1 MFLWIECSLHD
12 TKYLEKKIFI
22 KGKVNI
28 LKVCETNEI
37 FGFIIIFIYDAI
49 VEIAIM
55 FRTTTNNN
63 ISLD

>member
-28 LKVCETNEI
+28 LKVFQTNEI
-37 FGFIIIFIYDAI
+37 LGFIIIFIYDAI